1 MNILKTIAKYI
12 KTLFINGLIFLLP
25 ITITFALFSFFFNLI
40 KSWLIPLRKLNIPLL
55 EAIPHH
61 EILLIIIFIL
71 AIGALLR
78 FFILRPL
85 VQFIEDVLSRLP
97 LIRSVYSGIKQ
108 LVNAFTAQDQLSFKK
123 IVIVEFPI
131 EGAYSVGFLTSQVP
145 HQITPKTGKVYV
157 NIYIP
162 TTPNPTTGFFVM
174 IPEGEYMETDLTRQ
188 EATALIISGGIL
200 QPERYVKK
208 NQK

>member
-1 MNILKTIAKYI
+1 MNIFKATAKYI

-25 ITITFALFSFFFNLI
+25 ITITFALFSFFFNLV
-40 KSWLIPLRKLNIPLL
+40 KSWLVPLRKLNMPIL

-61 EILLIIIFIL
+61 EILLIILFIL
-71 AIGALLR
+71 IIGMLLR
-78 FFILRPL
+78 FFILKPL
-85 VQFIEDVLSRLP
+85 IEFLEEILERLP
-97 LIRSVYSGIKQ
+97 LIRTVYGGVKQ
-108 LVNAFTAQDQLSFKK
+108 LVHAFSSQDQLSFKK
-123 IVIVEFPI
+123 IVIVEFPLKGI
-131 EGAYSVGFLTSQVP
+131 YSVGFLTSQVP
-145 HQITPKTGKVYV
+145 HQIAPKTDKIYV

-174 IPEGEYMETDLTRQ
+174 VPEGEYMETDLTRQ

-208 NQK
+208 Q